1 MHFQFNLYLFYLFL
15 QITTSLKVLVI
26 NSLLLKLW
34 RLEDGRLANK
44 TGMVADIADSNR
56 EEGAQIVAWEEDG
69 GLNQKWYLKDDC
81 IHSVMTDMVMD
92 VKEGVLE
99 SGTEVIMF
107 SKHGGANQKWF
118 IYPAYVEEE
127 EDGEEEEV
135 KDEEEENQH
144 K

>member
-1 MHFQFNLYLFYLFL
+1 MGDWFVVETVNGL
-15 QITTSLKVLVI
+15 VLDISEGEQGGKLIVFTRHGGD
-26 NSLLLKLW
+26 NQLW
-34 RLEDGRLANK
+34 RLEEGRLVNK

-92 VKEGVLE
+92 VKDGVLE

-107 SKHGGANQKWF
+107 PKHGGANQKWF
-118 IYPAYVEEE
+118 IYPA
-127 EDGEEEEV
+127 
-135 KDEEEENQH
+135 
-144 K
+144 